1 MAAAAGG
8 GEVQCTVYWL
18 VCVCGVCA
26 VSFPA
31 EETLHIIILYNTV
44 EPVSIT
50 VAPSTDNA
58 RPSATATGATADESL
73 AWCASS

>member
-8 GEVQCTVYWL
+8 GEVQYGIL